1 MLKRSV
7 IVAGVL
13 AIGFVLGFGT
23 LAFTQ
28 DKKPAVPATRAGL
41 YRIHAAAKSLED
53 AERHLQRSE
62 HHFGGHNYE
71 PGHTEGDP
79 NPGDDLRQTG
89 AQDDL
94 PKKLAGAEAE
104 VLRRAQINELHVLDG
119 GDCRDRDRKNTGQKD
134 QEDRRGIAHPEPE
147 NRDRNPGDR

>member
-41 YRIHAAAKSLED
+41 YRIHAATKSLED

-62 HHFGGHNYE
+62 HHFGCHRVKALQLVKQA
-71 PGHTEGDP
+71 EGEVKQDVEYAIA
-79 NPGDDLRQTG
+79 NPSTPSN
-89 AQDDL
+89 AQSTS
-94 PKKLAGAEAE
+94 A
-104 VLRRAQINELHVLDG
+104 
-119 GDCRDRDRKNTGQKD
+119 
-134 QEDRRGIAHPEPE
+134 
-147 NRDRNPGDR
+147 